1 MKDKK
6 ILSNK
11 EIASFCS
18 QLSLIYNAGITPA
31 EGMHILLSDT
41 QNTEGREIIETIL
54 HHCNQG
60 EPFHTAI
67 ASAGVFPDYVV
78 NMITIGEESGNLDD
92 VLKSLTD
99 YYEREQSISESI
111 RSAVTYP
118 IVMIGMMVLVITVLL
133 TRVLPIFNQVF
144 VQLGS
149 EMQGISKTLMNLG
162 NSLRKYS
169 IVIIAILAFLAICF
183 ILLNKTHIGNRIKNK
198 FLNSFFITR
207 NFYESIAAGRFASGM
222 SLMLGSGM
230 DTYGSLDLV
239 SVLVNNKHMEEKI
252 KNCKK
257 LVESGKNFSE
267 AIAET
272 HIFSNLYAKMISV
285 GFRAGSIDTEM
296 KKIAD
301 KYEKETDKKIRN
313 IISIIEPTLVII
325 LSVIV
330 GLILLSVIL
339 PLMGIMSSIG

>member
-1 MKDKK
+1 MKEKK
-6 ILSNK
+6 TLSNK

-18 QLSLIYNAGITPA
+18 QLSLIYNAGITPT

-60 EPFHTAI
+60 ESFHSAI

-118 IVMIGMMVLVITVLL
+118 VVMITMMVLVIVVLL

-149 EMQGISKTLMNLG
+149 EMQGISKNLMNLG
-162 NSLRKYS
+162 NSIRKYS
-169 IVIIAILAFLAICF
+169 IVIIVILAILTVFF
-183 ILLNKTHIGNRIKNK
+183 ILLTKTRIGNRLKNK

-207 NFYESIAAGRFASGM
+207 NFYENIAAGRFASGM

-230 DTYGSLDLV
+230 DTYQSLDLV
-239 SVLVNNKHMEEKI
+239 SILVNNKHMEEKI

-285 GFRAGSIDTEM
+285 GFRAGSIDTVM

-301 KYEKETDKKIRN
+301 NYEKETDKKIRS